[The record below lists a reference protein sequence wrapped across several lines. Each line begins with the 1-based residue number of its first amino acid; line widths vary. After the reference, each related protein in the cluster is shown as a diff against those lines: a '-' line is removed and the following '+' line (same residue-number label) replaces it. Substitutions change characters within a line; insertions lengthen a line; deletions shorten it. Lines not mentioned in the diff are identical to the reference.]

1 MTTGSFGS
9 AEPQEPTAQEHIPA
23 SVRSAPDLSQMGGG
37 TVAGDGPAAQQGGRP
52 SYRRDITDTQQFQE
66 VAQLSGQ
73 GPVIFALYRGSD
85 QEASNGVKDLESFID
100 QAGGRL
106 LLAAV
111 DIERSPEIA
120 QAFQAQSS
128 LTVVAMLG
136 GRPAPMYDAPVPA
149 EQAQALLGQ
158 VLQLAQQAQ
167 LTGTF
172 EPVATQGEA
181 EPEPLSPLHQ
191 KAQDALEAGDYDVAA
206 EAYRKAIAEKPGD
219 RDAKVGLA
227 RVGLLS
233 RVKDENLE
241 EARAAAAQNPDDV
254 QAQLTVADLDVS
266 GGHVEDA
273 FQRLIRLIQRSDAQT
288 KNTVRERL
296 LELFDVVGAEDPRV
310 ISARAA
316 LMRALF

>member
-1 MTTGSFGS
+1 MTTGAFG
-9 AEPQEPTAQEHIPA
+9 APEPQEPAAEEHIPESA
-23 SVRSAPDLSQMGGG
+23 RSAPDLSQLNTGNAGGPQASQTKTG
-37 TVAGDGPAAQQGGRP
+37 A

-66 VAQLSGQ
+66 AAQLSGQ

-85 QEASNGVKDLESFID
+85 QQASDGVRELEGIID
-100 QAGGRL
+100 QAAGRL

-120 QAFQAQSS
+120 QAFQAQGS

-136 GRPAPMYDAPVPA
+136 GRPAPMYDSPLPA
-149 EQAQALLGQ
+149 DQVQALLGQ

-167 LTGTF
+167 LTATF
-172 EPVATQGEA
+172 DPVAGSGDA
-181 EPEPLSPLHQ
+181 EPQPLPPLHQ
-191 KAQDALEAGDYDVAA
+191 KAQDALAEGDYDTAA
-206 EAYRKAIAEKPGD
+206 EAYRQALNENPAD
-219 RDAKVGLA
+219 REAKIGVA
-227 RVGLLS
+227 RVGLLT

-241 EARAAAAQNPDDV
+241 AARAAAAQNPDDV
-254 QAQLTVADLDVS
+254 AAQLTVADLDVS

-273 FQRLIRLIQRSDAQT
+273 FQRLIRLVQRGDPDT

-296 LELFDVVGAEDPRV
+296 IDLFDVVGAEDPRV

>member
-1 MTTGSFGS
+1 MTTGAFGA
-9 AEPQEPTAQEHIPA
+9 AEPQEPASEEHIPE
-23 SVRSAPDLSQMGGG
+23 SVRSAPDLSRLSAENGNG
-37 TVAGDGPAAQQGGRP
+37 TSANEARTGA

-66 VAQLSGQ
+66 AAQLSGQ
-73 GPVIFALYRGSD
+73 GPVIFALYRGGD
-85 QEASNGVKDLESFID
+85 QRASESVRELEGFID

-120 QAFQAQSS
+120 QAFQAQGS

-136 GRPAPMYDAPVPA
+136 GRPAPMFDSPLPA
-149 EQAQALLGQ
+149 DQVQALLGQ

-172 EPVATQGEA
+172 DPVADGGDA
-181 EPEPLSPLHQ
+181 EPKPLPPLHQ
-191 KAQDALEAGDYDVAA
+191 KAQDALAQGDYDAAA
-206 EAYRKAIAEKPGD
+206 EAYRQALNENPAD
-219 RDAKVGLA
+219 RDAKIGVA
-227 RVGLLS
+227 RVGLLT

-241 EARAAAAQNPDDV
+241 AARAAAAQNPDDV
-254 QAQLTVADLDVS
+254 PAQLTVADLDVS

-273 FQRLIRLIQRSDAQT
+273 FQRLIRLIQRGDADT

-296 LELFDVVGAEDPRV
+296 LELFDVVGADDPRV